1 MKKLRTLVV
10 DDHMDFLR
18 LAKVL
23 LDELEAV
30 DLVGYGQDGEEAVA
44 LCDSLQPDLLLM
56 DLSMPKMGGIQATR
70 LIRAQDK
77 PPTIA
82 IVSIYDDPEHREHA
96 ARAGADAFISK
107 ADFLASVVVL
117 VDELAGGPDNVRV
130 ANTGS

>member
-1 MKKLRTLVV
+1 MSKLRTLVV

-18 LAKVL
+18 LAKAL
-23 LDELEAV
+23 LEELDDV
-30 DLVGYGQDGEEAVA
+30 DLIGFGQDGTEAVA
-44 LCDSLQPDLLLM
+44 LCDQLQPDLLLM

-70 LIRAQDK
+70 LIRAQNK

-107 ADFLASVVVL
+107 ADFLGSVVTL
-117 VDELAGGPDNVRV
+117 VEQLSGGRDVRV
-130 ANTGS
+130 AHTGY